1 MAFNRTPTEDTY
13 SSQHIPL
20 ARELNTRDDGS
31 TNKDEDLV
39 NVFLETVKNKLVGDS
54 RTYVVKRPGST
65 QVVDS
70 VASSTIRGMFFWA
83 DQSKL
88 YYSVSNDIYVYNVNT
103 EISATISNP
112 FSTTSGIVGF
122 CLFLYDDNT
131 SAVIAT
137 DGTTLIKIDSSNTVT
152 TCVDADLPVHQPY
165 PVFLDGYLFL
175 SKINS
180 ADIYNSTLNDP
191 MSWVA
196 GDFISAEMEGD
207 YIQRIA
213 KINNYLLAM
222 GTNSIEYFWD
232 SAEPSGSPLSRNDT
246 PIKINTYISGFAQH
260 GNTIYYVGA
269 DEGGQPSIY
278 MLKDFKIE
286 EVGIPAVTRYL
297 ASSTT
302 GTDNWYSSIVS
313 SKGHTFYIV
322 NDTGVR
328 TWVYDL
334 ENKTWARWAYQEASL
349 FNIRVSTYVI
359 TNNSIHSY
367 FSLGNSSIIYK
378 LDADNFQDNSTN
390 FTCKVIT
397 DASSFGTLNRK
408 TMAQCSIICDRPST
422 NANLLIQ
429 WSDDDYQTY
438 NTGISV
444 NLNQDL
450 PTVYRL
456 GSFRQRIFKL
466 SFAANEAFR
475 AEALEVKINKG
486 RS

>member
-165 PVFLDGYLFL
+165 PVFLDGTYFYLKL
-175 SKINS
+175 IVQ
-180 ADIYNSTLNDP
+180 I
-191 MSWVA
+191 
-196 GDFISAEMEGD
+196 FI
-207 YIQRIA
+207 IA
-213 KINNYLLAM
+213 L
-222 GTNSIEYFWD
+222 
-232 SAEPSGSPLSRNDT
+232 
-246 PIKINTYISGFAQH
+246 
-260 GNTIYYVGA
+260 
-269 DEGGQPSIY
+269 
-278 MLKDFKIE
+278 
-286 EVGIPAVTRYL
+286 
-297 ASSTT
+297 
-302 GTDNWYSSIVS
+302 
-313 SKGHTFYIV
+313 
-322 NDTGVR
+322 
-328 TWVYDL
+328 
-334 ENKTWARWAYQEASL
+334 
-349 FNIRVSTYVI
+349 
-359 TNNSIHSY
+359 
-367 FSLGNSSIIYK
+367 
-378 LDADNFQDNSTN
+378 
-390 FTCKVIT
+390 
-397 DASSFGTLNRK
+397 
-408 TMAQCSIICDRPST
+408 
-422 NANLLIQ
+422 
-429 WSDDDYQTY
+429 
-438 NTGISV
+438 
-444 NLNQDL
+444 
-450 PTVYRL
+450 
-456 GSFRQRIFKL
+456 
-466 SFAANEAFR
+466 
-475 AEALEVKINKG
+475 
-486 RS
+486 